1 MDEPVPVQTSPLEN
15 PSVAKPSGE
24 APRIEYQESPQLIEG
39 MDDFSVALS
48 YSADLEE
55 ESSMDLIKD
64 EDEDDN
70 ASLFEGKNNVQ
81 PEPEKVKDIAMM
93 KPEAPELS

>member
-1 MDEPVPVQTSPLEN
+1 MRVRMDEPVPVQASPLEK

-48 YSADLEE
+48 YSADLE
-55 ESSMDLIKD
+55 
-64 EDEDDN
+64 
-70 ASLFEGKNNVQ
+70 
-81 PEPEKVKDIAMM
+81 
-93 KPEAPELS
+93 